1 MPVLNDRHF
10 LFIFAPM
17 DEIIK
22 NKVAESGIITVN
34 LEDFFPAEEIVLFDI
49 KDYLFMGMILKE
61 KDFREWIKLEDWSK
75 FTDKYVNIH
84 CSADAIVPTWAFM
97 LVASSLNGI
106 AKKAIFGNRLDLE
119 KQIIQE
125 NIEQINLEELKE
137 KRVIV
142 KGCSDIPS
150 PEFAMITLL
159 NHIQPHI
166 LSLMYGEP
174 CSTVPIYKRPK

>member
-1 MPVLNDRHF
+1 ME
-10 LFIFAPM
+10 
-17 DEIIK
+17 EIR
-22 NKVAESGIITVN
+22 NKVKESGLVQ
-34 LEDFFPAEEIVLFDI
+34 LDLADFKPQNEIVGIDI
-49 KDYLFMGMILKE
+49 ASQLWQGLILKE

-75 FTDKYVNIH
+75 FTNKSVYIH

-97 LVASSLNGI
+97 LVASALNGI
-106 AKKAIFGNRLDLE
+106 AQKAIFGNRIDLE

-137 KRVIV
+137 KRIIV

-150 PEFAMITLL
+150 PEYAMITLL

>member
-1 MPVLNDRHF
+1 ME
-10 LFIFAPM
+10 
-17 DEIIK
+17 EIR
-22 NKVAESGIITVN
+22 NKVKESGLVQ
-34 LEDFFPAEEIVLFDI
+34 LDLADFKPKNEIVGIDI
-49 KDYLFMGMILKE
+49 ASQLWQGLILKE

-75 FTDKYVNIH
+75 FTDKCVYIH

-150 PEFAMITLL
+150 PEYAMITLL